1 MSHAYPEQTP
11 AEIHPQLS
19 GYRVIDV
26 REVEE
31 WHGELGRIPGGTLVP
46 LGELEQR
53 QGELRGDRPLL
64 VVCRS
69 GNRSGKACARLLELG
84 FEAPTNL
91 AGGMLAWNEAGLPV
105 ERTDEGNE
113 PPQR

>member
-1 MSHAYPEQTP
+1 MNTGYPERTP
-11 AEIHPQLS
+11 AEIHPQLAR
-19 GYRVIDV
+19 YRVVDV

-31 WHGELGRIPGGTLVP
+31 WHGELGRIPGAALVP

-53 QGELRGDRPLL
+53 QDELRGDGPLL
-64 VVCRS
+64 LVCRS

-91 AGGMLAWNEAGLPV
+91 AGGMLAWNEEGLPV
-105 ERTDEGNE
+105 ERTE